1 MIRPIMTSRIILARP
16 SADAAP
22 GDEPHAQDLLDTFA
36 AHRAECVGMA
46 ANMIGVLKRII
57 VFAEGGTAT
66 PPPRHGSCTTPSS
79 SRRRSPLRPRRAASR
94 SRAPAPPHATA
105 ASPCGTRTRAGA
117 SAPSASA
124 ATRQKSSSTR
134 LITAQA
140 SSSSSV
146 AHALRQPS
154 KPVAQP
160 ALPKPIQSIRAPEHS
175 SPSAHLCRREEP
187 SHRTCDSIRS
197 SSWSCLREPADLVL
211 HVRREESSAPRTS
224 RSRFKR
230 SRCSRVLDPSRSA

>member
-1 MIRPIMTSRIILARP
+1 MIRPIMTLRIILARP

-57 VFAEGGTAT
+57 VFAEGGAADS
-66 PPPRHGSCTTPSS
+66 PARLMYNPRG
-79 SRRRSPLRPRRAASR
+79 PLRPRRAASR
-94 SRAPAPPHATA
+94 SRAPAPPRATA
-105 ASPCGTRTRAGA
+105 ASPCGTKTRAGT
-117 SAPSASA
+117 SAPTASA

-134 LITAQA
+134 LITAKA

-160 ALPKPIQSIRAPEHS
+160 ALPKPIQSIRAPGHS

-197 SSWSCLREPADLVL
+197 SSWSCLREPADLVRR
-211 HVRREESSAPRTS
+211 VRREESSAPRTS